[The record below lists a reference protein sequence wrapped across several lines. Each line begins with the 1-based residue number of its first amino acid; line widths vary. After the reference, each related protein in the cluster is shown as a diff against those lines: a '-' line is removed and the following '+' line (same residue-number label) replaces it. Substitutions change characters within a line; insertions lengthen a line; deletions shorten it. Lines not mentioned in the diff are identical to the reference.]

1 MKKQLLVLA
10 CFALVSIAAKA
21 QFGQIVLQHDGVVSV
36 FENNKMD
43 DAMAK
48 AVDGDVIYL
57 SEGTFSGDMNI
68 TKKVSIIG
76 AGINTVWGGNVNID
90 IPGTPT
96 LTNRLLDAFTIS
108 NTITV
113 KQPCKGLNIRKCTF
127 NAIRFNA
134 LTESATIDRCYCR
147 GGEKNGFF
155 LSENVKAL
163 YVMNSKIWYLWGN
176 AEAAGDV
183 NFMNCNINFIY
194 NYYYT
199 NGKYQCVLASYTN
212 CIIRTWDETGSNYQ
226 YTNTVYRNCL
236 CGTSSFSSSNAANCW
251 NFNNTNSGVLLSSNA
266 GTGLTDADLKS
277 KGYIGTD
284 GTVVGITGGAA
295 PFSLTPTVPRV
306 TEHTINVDTDKK
318 ELNVNI
324 KVTTN

>member
-21 QFGQIVLQHDGVVSV
+21 QFGQIVLQHEGVVSV
-36 FENNKMD
+36 FENNKID

-57 SEGTFSGDMNI
+57 SEGTFSGEMNI
-68 TKKVSIIG
+68 TKKISIIG

-108 NTITV
+108 NAITV
-113 KQPCKGLNIRKCTF
+113 KQPCKGLNIRKCQFNTITF
-127 NAIRFNA
+127 SA
-134 LTESATIDRCYCR
+134 LTENATIDRCYSR
-147 GGEKNGFF
+147 GDDANGFR
-155 LSENVKAL
+155 LSTNIKGL
-163 YVMNSKIWYLWGN
+163 YVMNSKIWSLSGAAGN
-176 AEAAGDV
+176 AGDV
-183 NFMNCNINFIY
+183 NFMNCNIY
-194 NYYYT
+194 QLYT
-199 NGKYQCVLASYTN
+199 LSNSAQLASYTN
-212 CIIRTWDETGSNYQ
+212 CIIRSHYNNYW
-226 YTNTVYRNCL
+226 YTSTVFRNCL
-236 CGTSSFSSSNAANCW
+236 WGTNYFTNCNSANCW
-251 NFNNTNSGVLLSSNA
+251 GYGNTNIIGNGCNCSLS
-266 GTGLTDADLKS
+266 DADLKS

-295 PFSLTPTVPRV
+295 PYSLTPTVPRV

>member
-36 FENNKMD
+36 FENNKID
-43 DAMAK
+43 DALAK

-76 AGINTVWGGNVNID
+76 AGVNTVWGGNVNID

-96 LTNRLLDAFTIS
+96 LTERLLDAFTIS
-108 NTITV
+108 STITI
-113 KQPCKGLNIRKCTF
+113 KQPCKGLNIRKCQF
-127 NAIRFNA
+127 NSIIFNA
-134 LTESATIDRCYCR
+134 LTENATIDRCYSR
-147 GGEKNGFF
+147 GGGDYGFY
-155 LSENVKAL
+155 LSTNVKSL
-163 YVMNSKIWYLWGN
+163 YVMNSKIWRLYGN
-176 AEAAGDV
+176 AGAAGDV
-183 NFMNCNINFIY
+183 NFMNCNIYFIDN
-194 NYYYT
+194 NYYA
-199 NGKYQCVLASYTN
+199 NNKYNRVLASYTN
-212 CIIRTWDETGSNYQ
+212 CIIRNWEYQGSNYH

-236 CGTSSFSSSNAANCW
+236 CGTDAFTWSNIANCW
-251 NFNNTNSGVLLSSNA
+251 NYNNTDIIGNGCNCSLS
-266 GTGLTDADLKS
+266 DADLKS

-295 PFSLTPTVPRV
+295 PFSLVPTVPRV
-306 TEHTINVDTDKK
+306 TEHTITVDKDKK

>member
-36 FENNKMD
+36 FENNKID
-43 DAMAK
+43 DALAK

-57 SEGTFSGDMNI
+57 SEGTFNGDMNI
-68 TKKVSIIG
+68 TKRISIIG
-76 AGINTVWGGNVNID
+76 AGVNSVWGGNVNID

-108 NTITV
+108 NGITV
-113 KQPCKGLNIRKCTF
+113 KQPCKGLKIRKCQFNTITF
-127 NAIRFNA
+127 EA
-134 LTESATIDRCYCR
+134 LTEDATIDRCYCR
-147 GGEKNGFF
+147 GSETNGFR
-155 LSENVKAL
+155 LSANIKGL
-163 YVMNSKIWYLWGN
+163 YVMNCKIWSVSGW
-176 AEAAGDV
+176 AEYSGDV
-183 NFMNCNINFIY
+183 NFMNCNI
-194 NYYYT
+194 YT
-199 NGKYQCVLASYTN
+199 LYTLQNSAARASYTN
-212 CIIRTWDETGSNYQ
+212 CIIRTHHNNYW
-226 YTNTVYRNCL
+226 YTNTVFLNCL
-236 CGTSSFSSSNAANCW
+236 WGNNYYSNCYPTNCW
-251 NFNNTNSGVLLSSNA
+251 NYNNTNIIGNGCNCSLS
-266 GTGLTDADLKS
+266 DADLKS

-295 PFSLTPTVPRV
+295 PYSLTPTVPRV

>member
-36 FENNKMD
+36 FENNKID
-43 DAMAK
+43 DALAK

-108 NTITV
+108 STITV

-134 LTESATIDRCYCR
+134 LTESATIDRCYSR
-147 GGEKNGFF
+147 GDDGFF

-163 YVMNSKIWYLWGN
+163 YVMNSKIYVLCGD
-176 AEAAGDV
+176 AGAAGDV
-183 NFMNCNINFIY
+183 NFMNCNINYIDNYKNY
-194 NYYYT
+194 NNHYHY
-199 NGKYQCVLASYTN
+199 VLASYTN
-212 CIIRTWDETGSNYQ
+212 CIIRTWRYNDSGEH

-236 CGTSSFSSSNAANCW
+236 CGANAYSNSNAANCW
-251 NFNNTNSGVLLSSNA
+251 NFGNTNTGKLLGSSA
-266 GTGLTDADLKS
+266 ETILTDEELKS